1 MKIKVIQDDNI
12 IRVYHSPTEVV
23 VKPIANKVELYSS
36 NGNLIESYEL
46 KDKNLSW
53 FEDNDLDNSEII
65 LTLKVGKK
73 IFEEDSPRLTLNKN

>member
-12 IRVYHSPTEVV
+12 IRVYHSPKEVV

-53 FEDNDLDNSEII
+53 FVDHDLDNSEII

>member
-1 MKIKVIQDDNI
+1 LKIKVIQDGNI
-12 IRVYHSPTEVV
+12 IRVYHSPKEVV

-73 IFEEDSPRLTLNKN
+73 IFEEASPHLTLDKN